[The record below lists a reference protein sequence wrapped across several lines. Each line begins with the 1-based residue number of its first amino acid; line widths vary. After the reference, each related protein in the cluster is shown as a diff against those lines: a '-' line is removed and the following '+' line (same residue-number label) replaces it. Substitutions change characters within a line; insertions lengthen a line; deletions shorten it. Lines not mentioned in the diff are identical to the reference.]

1 MKENGMNDYDK
12 NIYKMRIYETIPD
25 LPTIAKGLIAMIDN
39 N

>member
-1 MKENGMNDYDK
+1 MKENDMNDYDK